1 MAFESEGVMKILLR
15 ITTLSLGLLLLVGCA
30 STQKTTYRDAQPR
43 QTVGYSERD
52 ARYMSI
58 VEDMARQRG
67 IQVMWVNPPRKH
79 APTVAAVD

>member
-1 MAFESEGVMKILLR
+1 MKTLLR

-30 STQKTTYRDAQPR
+30 STQKTTYRDAQPP
-43 QTVGYSERD
+43 QTVGYNEPD

-58 VEDMARQRG
+58 VEGMARQRG
-67 IQVMWVNPPRKH
+67 IQVVWVNPPRKQ

>member
-1 MAFESEGVMKILLR
+1 MKALLR

-30 STQKTTYRDAQPR
+30 STQKTTYRDAQPPQ

-52 ARYMSI
+52 ARYMSM

-67 IQVMWVNPPRKH
+67 IQVVWVNPPRKQ
-79 APTVAAVD
+79 APVVAAVD